1 MNRPV
6 ISGEEREQKANG
18 SERDSSLPLRRSTL
32 MRGRGCG
39 SLQEHLMK
47 SEDRNAGATTT
58 DRVSVK
64 LLEAA

>member
-1 MNRPV
+1 MRVASSRPTAV
-6 ISGEEREQKANG
+6 H
-18 SERDSSLPLRRSTL
+18 
-32 MRGRGCG
+32 
-39 SLQEHLMK
+39 EHLMK